1 VIGTQVRMKV
11 LPELRFEQEDAQGAP
26 DRIEQLL
33 RELHEQEGT

>member
-1 VIGTQVRMKV
+1 VRMKV
-11 LPELRFEQEDAQGAP
+11 LPELRFEQEDAREGP